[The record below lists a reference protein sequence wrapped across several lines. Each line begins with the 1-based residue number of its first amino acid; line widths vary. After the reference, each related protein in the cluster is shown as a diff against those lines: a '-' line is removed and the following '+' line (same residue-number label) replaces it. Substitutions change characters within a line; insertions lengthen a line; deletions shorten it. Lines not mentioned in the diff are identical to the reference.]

1 MLSLKE
7 RKLSDMNIGEK
18 IRLLRTQKNITVNK
32 LATQAG
38 ISQSFLRDIEL
49 GNKKP
54 SVEILSYICEALQIS
69 LKDFFDD
76 DVITSISDD
85 PLIRR
90 IYQLSPEQRSALLL
104 FLNTLE

>member
-1 MLSLKE
+1 
-7 RKLSDMNIGEK
+7 MNIGEK

-32 LATQAG
+32 LATLSG

-54 SVEILSYICEALQIS
+54 SVEILSYICDALQIS

-76 DVITSISDD
+76 GTLTSISDD
-85 PLIRR
+85 PLFQR
-90 IYQLSPEQRSALLL
+90 IYRLSPEQRQALLL

>member
-1 MLSLKE
+1 MLSQKG
-7 RKLSDMNIGEK
+7 RILSTMNIGEK

-54 SVEILSYICEALQIS
+54 SVEILSYICDALQIS

-76 DVITSISDD
+76 ETITSITHD
-85 PLIRR
+85 PLIQK
-90 IYQLSPEQRSALLL
+90 IYQLSQEQRNALLL
-104 FLNTLE
+104 FLNTIE

>member
-1 MLSLKE
+1 
-7 RKLSDMNIGEK
+7 MNIGEK
-18 IRLLRTQKNITVNK
+18 IRLLRSQKNITVNK

-49 GNKKP
+49 ENKKP

-76 DVITSISDD
+76 DAIASISDD

-90 IYQLSPEQRSALLL
+90 IYQLSPEQRNALLL

>member
-1 MLSLKE
+1 MI
-7 RKLSDMNIGEK
+7 IGER
-18 IRLLRTQKNITVNK
+18 ITFFRTQKNITINK

-54 SVEILSYICEALQIS
+54 SVETLSYICDALKIS

-76 DVITSISDD
+76 GSVSSISDD
-85 PLIRR
+85 PLIQR
-90 IYQLSPEQRSALLL
+90 IYQLSSEQRNALLL
-104 FLNTLE
+104 FLNTMN